1 MIVLSVIGAI
11 WLAMSLWLYLIY
23 ILDTKG
29 PIMKYALAIA
39 AGLMLIYAALN
50 LWVL

>member
-29 PIMKYALAIA
+29 PLMKYALAIA
-39 AGLMLIYAALN
+39 AALMLLYVVLN
-50 LWVL
+50 QWVL